1 LTFSPQFNEYQQ
13 EMLVN
18 AAKSAGLI
26 DPLIVCEAVG
36 ALIGAE
42 FEVRTT
48 KALMPQNIKTGHDA
62 TILN

>member
-1 LTFSPQFNEYQQ
+1 
-13 EMLVN
+13 MLVN

-42 FEVRTT
+42 FEVRMDRNSQVVTPP
-48 KALMPQNIKTGHDA
+48 LNIST
-62 TILN
+62 

>member
-1 LTFSPQFNEYQQ
+1 
-13 EMLVN
+13 MLVN